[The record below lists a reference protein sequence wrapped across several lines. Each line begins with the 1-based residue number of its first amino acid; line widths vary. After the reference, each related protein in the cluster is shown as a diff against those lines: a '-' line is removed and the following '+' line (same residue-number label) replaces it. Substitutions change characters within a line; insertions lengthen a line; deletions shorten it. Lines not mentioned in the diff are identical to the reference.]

1 MCKHC
6 VFDLPK
12 VISELCL
19 QFWATPKN
27 IYEISLLF
35 YFLSL
40 SHCKQIVDDMIIQ
53 TDKNA
58 SDIDVENIVNR
69 KVRISVKIN

>member
-19 QFWATPKN
+19 QFWAKMS
-27 IYEISLLF
+27 IKYLLF